1 MSGILGEN
9 KKGSDSN
16 LVQVIKNTISIL
28 KKMVLGWNL
37 DEKKE
42 TGHTITSNT
51 VFTEQGKWFQDGE
64 KN

>member
-1 MSGILGEN
+1 
-9 KKGSDSN
+9 
-16 LVQVIKNTISIL
+16 
-28 KKMVLGWNL
+28 MVLGWNL

-42 TGHTITSNT
+42 AGHTITSNT